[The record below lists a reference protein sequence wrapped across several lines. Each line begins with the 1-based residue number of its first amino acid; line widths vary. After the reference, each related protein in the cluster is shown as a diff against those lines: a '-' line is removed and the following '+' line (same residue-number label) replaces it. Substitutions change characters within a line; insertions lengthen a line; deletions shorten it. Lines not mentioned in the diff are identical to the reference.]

1 MALDALLE
9 RARQSAS
16 RTDAA
21 PGAPWRSGLTV
32 IALVALLLRLAVI
45 LLPAHFV
52 LWGDP
57 VDYQY
62 HAIWIAN
69 GHGYPP
75 TAIATPG
82 TPSAFRPP
90 AYPYLLGLLYAVAGI
105 HLTLARIL
113 GAVLG
118 VVTVLL
124 TAQLGAALWDRRI
137 GLLAGAIAAVCPS
150 LIVLNSSLLSETLF
164 LPLELAVALT
174 ILALRR
180 GGASVRLG
188 LALGALCGLAALTR
202 SEGILWL
209 LPALLAAL
217 LAPGDWRRRVL
228 GAAAILLACAAVLAP
243 WTIRNAE
250 ALHAF
255 VPLNTQGGFTLVGQY
270 NSLSGNNDYFE
281 AVPRIPAQIPSVMA
295 GIQPLLRRAGGINEA
310 QLDGVLRH
318 DALVYIEHHPLHV
331 PVAVGLDLLRMF
343 NLGKNH
349 EFTSA
354 IAYRQMGLP
363 HSAWNPTTIV
373 IQLITVLAILG
384 VLLRVAGLARRR
396 LGSPLVWAVPLIS
409 IGASSL
415 VGGTVRYRAPADPFL
430 ILLAALAI
438 SALAPLLQSGYSSL
452 RHARGSLSWGFGVRS
467 SRKEW

>member
-1 MALDALLE
+1 MAFDVLLG
-9 RARQSAS
+9 RPRQSVGARS
-16 RTDAA
+16 QSA
-21 PGAPWRSGLTV
+21 PGVPWRSGLVV
-32 IALVALLLRLAVI
+32 IALVALLLRLGVI
-45 LLPAHFV
+45 LLSAHFV

-62 HAIWIAN
+62 HAISIAT

-90 AYPYLLGLLYAVAGI
+90 AYPYLLGLLYAIAGI
-105 HLTLARIL
+105 HLTLARML

-137 GLLAGAIAAVCPS
+137 GLVAGAIAAVCPS
-150 LIVLNSSLLSETLF
+150 LIVLNASLLSETLF
-164 LPLELAVALT
+164 LPLELAVALA

-180 GGASVRLG
+180 GRAPVRLG
-188 LALGALCGLAALTR
+188 IALGALCGLAGLTR

-217 LAPGDWRRRVL
+217 MAPAQPWRRAQ
-228 GAAAILLACAAVLAP
+228 AAAAMLLACAAVLAP

-255 VPLNTQGGFTLVGQY
+255 VPLNTQGGFTFVGQY
-270 NSLSGNNDYFE
+270 NSLSASNDYFE
-281 AVPRIPAQIPSVMA
+281 AVPRIPAQIPYVMA
-295 GIQPLLRRAGGINEA
+295 GVQPLLKRPGGVNEA
-310 QLDGVLRH
+310 QLDSAFRH
-318 DALVYIEHHPLHV
+318 DALVYIAHHPLHV

-354 IAYRQMGLP
+354 IAYRQMGVP
-363 HSAWNPTTIV
+363 HSVWNPTTIV
-373 IQLITVLAILG
+373 IQLIAVLAIVG
-384 VLLRVAGLARRR
+384 VILRLTGRSSR

-409 IGASSL
+409 IGAGSL

-430 ILLAALAI
+430 ILLAALALA
-438 SALAPLLQSGYSSL
+438 ALAPALRRRSARTVPTFPSASL
-452 RHARGSLSWGFGVRS
+452 
-467 SRKEW
+467 